1 MAPNEE
7 IKQIMLDCKSKGLN
21 SMEVLQLMEIPYELT
36 DYSYL
41 FDFGPMP
48 IEELSTHIDYILRMR
63 WYLLDTGTITEGLYK
78 RTKSISVPTRTGYV
92 NVKCLIEVNI
102 YPKWR

>member
-63 WYLLDTGTITEGLYK
+63 WYLLDREPLQRVCINGQNQFLPQH
-78 RTKSISVPTRTGYV
+78 VPV
-92 NVKCLIEVNI
+92 M
-102 YPKWR
+102 